1 MAFDVNQFYAD
12 LDDFYGKY
20 DNAATEQFLLD
31 SLAKS
36 EEYMIIP
43 TSCSSCQD
51 HSDHTPEEN
60 YERLTDAEKKWILE
74 CSDARIAVLNEMAC
88 FYRGTSNWNKC
99 ISAFDAVIDE
109 LTIRGLEKTNQYAV
123 VLLNEAGAF
132 RLMGEFDKAL
142 ATFAKAEEILTSNGD
157 ADPYELAGLYNNTGL
172 VYQDMG
178 KLDKAIE
185 NFELALDY
193 LAKADDTE
201 AEIATNSANLAIA
214 YYSSGNLNKALDCLN
229 RSIAIFEKLDDGMN
243 PHYAGA
249 LNTKAVVL
257 FNNGDFAGAAAT
269 FADAAAKTKLIF
281 GENKDY
287 ATLCRNTAY
296 AYAKLG
302 DNAQAAEYSA
312 IADEVAKKIG

>member
-1 MAFDVNQFYAD
+1 MAFDVTQFYAD
-12 LDDFYGKY
+12 LDAYYGKY

-99 ISAFDAVIDE
+99 ITAFDAVIDE

-214 YYSSGNLNKALDCLN
+214 YYSNGNLNKALDCLN

-302 DNAQAAEYSA
+302 DNAKAAEYSA